1 MSKAGSTVGPA
12 PLVACSGGTS
22 DVIEPRR
29 GVAIIGHSCRV
40 GTQIDDSRISQTHL
54 RAVSDDGRWRIVGN
68 IPRGMFVGGRRGSS
82 VTVSDKTLIR
92 FGDPPG
98 GKALTFEVVRPSDS
112 AAQHGRVQPSA
123 DLSDDPAH
131 NAAPV
136 APDPGVVRAGA
147 AAAARRRE
155 LDISQRSLAA
165 DGIIN
170 AGALIAFEKGRSWPG
185 NGPGQNSK
193 KCCSGPLEPSRE
205 SVGASPP
212 SPQQTPTR
220 PPDSGLPTAR
230 RP

>member
-1 MSKAGSTVGPA
+1 MAGERKVCPPSRLVPANKGSTQMSKAGSTVGPA

-123 DLSDDPAH
+123 DLSDDQCPRPA
-131 NAAPV
+131 
-136 APDPGVVRAGA
+136 
-147 AAAARRRE
+147 
-155 LDISQRSLAA
+155 
-165 DGIIN
+165 
-170 AGALIAFEKGRSWPG
+170 
-185 NGPGQNSK
+185 
-193 KCCSGPLEPSRE
+193 
-205 SVGASPP
+205 
-212 SPQQTPTR
+212 
-220 PPDSGLPTAR
+220 
-230 RP
+230 